1 MVATNS
7 AQRGQR
13 AEDSPF
19 NRSVLSVL
27 DEIEY
32 RVCDRGE
39 DLEAIYRLR
48 YQAYLAAGMIKS
60 DAARQVHDKYDDL
73 PNSYRFGVFYRG
85 ALVSTVRIHHLS
97 KENPQAP
104 TCGVFGDIV
113 ASRLERGETF
123 VDPSRFAADA
133 EWSRKLRVL
142 PFITLRLAVLGAKYF
157 DTDYCLIAI
166 KEEHSAFYY
175 RVFRAEPA
183 TGPRA
188 YPRLEVPV
196 HLLQMNTRALLDD
209 VIEKY
214 PFFRSTKEEQRMLYE
229 RQKTGQRDSIRVL
242 PTARLTLEAA

>member
-1 MVATNS
+1 M
-7 AQRGQR
+7 
-13 AEDSPF
+13 
-19 NRSVLSVL
+19 
-27 DEIEY
+27 
-32 RVCDRGE
+32 
-39 DLEAIYRLR
+39 
-48 YQAYLAAGMIKS
+48 
-60 DAARQVHDKYDDL
+60 
-73 PNSYRFGVFYRG
+73 
-85 ALVSTVRIHHLS
+85 
-97 KENPQAP
+97 
-104 TCGVFGDIV
+104 
-113 ASRLERGETF
+113 
-123 VDPSRFAADA
+123 DPSRFAADA

-188 YPRLEVPV
+188 YPGLEVPV